1 MAFVC
6 LIGFAISAVADWWAV
21 ARRSKP
27 AEFVAKPATLA
38 FLLLYAAAQPSAGW
52 PLLAALMF
60 SLLGDVYL
68 MLPGDLFLFGLSAF
82 LIGHVAYVGAI
93 DAELGA
99 RILWTAGIVLL
110 ASPIGYRVVSAAPA
124 AMRAP
129 VAIYILAIVAM
140 VGSAASVTFGSAAT
154 TGNAMMI
161 GGALLFLAS
170 DSMIGWNRF
179 VKPFDQAPLAI
190 IVTYHLGQLGL
201 VLGLTAN
208 N

>member
-6 LIGFAISAVADWWAV
+6 LIGFAVSAVVDWWAV

-38 FLLLYAAAQPSAGW
+38 FLLLYAAAQPGTGW
-52 PLLAALMF
+52 ALLAALMF

-82 LIGHVAYVGAI
+82 LVGHVAYVGAI

-140 VGSAASVTFGSAAT
+140 VGSAAT
-154 TGNAMMI
+154 TGNPMMI